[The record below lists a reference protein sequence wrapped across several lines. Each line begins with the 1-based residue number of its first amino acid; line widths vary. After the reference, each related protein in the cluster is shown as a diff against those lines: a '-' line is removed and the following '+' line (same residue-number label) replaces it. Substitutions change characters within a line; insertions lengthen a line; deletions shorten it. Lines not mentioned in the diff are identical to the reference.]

1 MEEKIFVIQEHWAS
15 RHHFDFRLEK
25 DGVLKSWAIP
35 RSIPQNAGEKRLAIE
50 VEDHDLDYADFEG
63 EITEGYGKGKVKIW
77 DRGYYLADKWEEDEI
92 LLELKG
98 NKVKGKYALIRTKGS
113 KADDNRQWLLI
124 KRKEDVS

>member
-1 MEEKIFVIQEHWAS
+1 MGEKIFVIQEHWAS

-77 DRGYYLADKWEEDEI
+77 DRGYYLADKWEEDEV

-113 KADDNRQWLLI
+113 KQMIA
-124 KRKEDVS
+124 SSGY

>member
-63 EITEGYGKGKVKIW
+63 EIAEGYGKGKVKIW

>member
-1 MEEKIFVIQEHWAS
+1 
-15 RHHFDFRLEK
+15 
-25 DGVLKSWAIP
+25 
-35 RSIPQNAGEKRLAIE
+35 NAGEKRLAIE

>member
-1 MEEKIFVIQEHWAS
+1 MEEKFLFRAWAS

-77 DRGYYLADKWEEDEI
+77 DRGYYLADKWEENEI